1 MNSFLFVELTQFSFF
16 SDETSELDSHVS
28 IWLRCFEKCHSIL
41 SQANEIF
48 SSIESPNLC
57 TDILQ
62 QIRARDYVYHL
73 QEIFHVHKRIYTA
86 AILEPTTTQQLTSLW
101 KQIVVL
107 WTNLQ
112 SFFSTAHL
120 HLVNRFFFW
129 ILQRFYR

>member
-1 MNSFLFVELTQFSFF
+1 V
-16 SDETSELDSHVS
+16 
-28 IWLRCFEKCHSIL
+28 WLRCFEKCHSIL

-48 SSIESPNLC
+48 SSIQSPTLC
-57 TDILQ
+57 TEVLQ
-62 QIRARDYVYHL
+62 QTRTREYVYHL

-86 AILEPTTTQQLTSLW
+86 TISEPTTTIQLTSLW

-120 HLVNRFFFW
+120 HLVINHLFFSSKHRFNSFV
-129 ILQRFYR
+129 YS